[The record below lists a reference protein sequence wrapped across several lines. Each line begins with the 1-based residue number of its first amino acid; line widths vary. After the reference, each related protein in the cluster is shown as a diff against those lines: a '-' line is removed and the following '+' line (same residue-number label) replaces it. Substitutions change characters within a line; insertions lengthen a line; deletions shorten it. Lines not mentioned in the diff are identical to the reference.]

1 MFVTLP
7 GFKISPKCVCGRGRA
22 PWTLLEELTALSRPL
37 ARLGEGRKGKEGK
50 GRERRGRER
59 RGRENRGGRG
69 LKMRWERREGKE
81 GKEKKNPQTK
91 SLATAL
97 VIDAYA

>member
-1 MFVTLP
+1 MPLEMFVTLP

-50 GRERRGRER
+50 GKQGKGKKGKGKQGRKRTEDEMGEEGRKTGER
-59 RGRENRGGRG
+59 
-69 LKMRWERREGKE
+69 KE
-81 GKEKKNPQTK
+81 EPPN
-91 SLATAL
+91 
-97 VIDAYA
+97 